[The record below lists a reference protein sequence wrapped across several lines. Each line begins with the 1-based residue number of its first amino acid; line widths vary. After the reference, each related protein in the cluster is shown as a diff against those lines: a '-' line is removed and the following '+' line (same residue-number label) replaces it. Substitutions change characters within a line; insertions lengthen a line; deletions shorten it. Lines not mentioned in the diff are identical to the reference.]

1 MSGTRPREVA
11 PVIRA
16 AIDADLAAITAIY
29 GHHVLKGTASFETEP
44 LTLEEMARRRAEV
57 VGRGLPFWV
66 AELEGEVVGYAYAAP
81 YRLRP
86 AYRFTVEDS
95 VYIHADRIGK
105 GVGRRLLDAVIR
117 SCEEGGLK
125 QMIAI
130 IGDSENA
137 ASIRLHEAAGFTH
150 VGVLRGVGLKFGR
163 WLDTVI
169 MQRALGESK

>member
-1 MSGTRPREVA
+1 MGGTNPRGIV
-11 PVIRA
+11 PVVRA
-16 AIDADLAAITAIY
+16 AGDQDLRAITAIY
-29 GHHVLKGTASFETEP
+29 GHHVLTGTASFETEP
-44 LTLEEMARRRAEV
+44 PTLEEMARRRAQV
-57 VGRGLPFWV
+57 LSRGLPFQV
-66 AELEGEVVGYAYAAP
+66 AELDGEIVGYAYAAP

-95 VYIHADRIGK
+95 VYIHADRTRRGIG
-105 GVGRRLLDAVIR
+105 RQLLDAIIC
-117 SCEEGGLK
+117 SCTQTGSK

-137 ASIRLHEAAGFTH
+137 ASIRLHEAAGFKH

-169 MQRALGESK
+169 MQRALG

>member
-16 AIDADLAAITAIY
+16 ASDADLAAITAIY

-44 LTLEEMARRRAEV
+44 PTLEEMARRRADV

-66 AELEGEVVGYAYAAP
+66 AEWEDEVVGYAYAAP

-95 VYIHADRIGK
+95 VYIHPGRVGNGI
-105 GVGRRLLDAVIR
+105 GRRLLDRVIC
-117 SCEEGGLK
+117 SCEEGGSK

-169 MQRALGESK
+169 MQRELGEWK